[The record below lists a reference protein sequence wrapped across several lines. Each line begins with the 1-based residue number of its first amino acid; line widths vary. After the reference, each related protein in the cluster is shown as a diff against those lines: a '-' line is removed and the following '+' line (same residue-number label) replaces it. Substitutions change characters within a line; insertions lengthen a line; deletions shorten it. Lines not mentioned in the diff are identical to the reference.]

1 MASTGAKRG
10 LADDEPPGSGS
21 DARHPAQAEPTNTS
35 ETADLK
41 QPAHDPEKRTGGS
54 TLALLAILPLA
65 LLFALIAVFV
75 TYGDELL
82 GPSPVPADALGRLD
96 IERLVFRPEG
106 VAVQIINSGPAPLT
120 VAQVIV
126 NDAIWDYAIDPGP
139 TVSRLGRAT
148 IGLAYPWLEGEPVTV
163 KVLTSNGLAFIKTVP
178 IAATTPEP
186 AMALLV
192 LFALLGVMVGVLP
205 VYLGLLWFPLLRRL
219 DRSVLDFLLALTA
232 GLLIFLGIDA
242 VVEALELAARV
253 PAAFHGTGLVAIGL
267 IGAILVLVGMSS
279 RTAHAASGRSEAD
292 RALSVSYLIATGIG
306 LHNFGEGLAIGAAYA
321 VGELALGAF
330 LVIGFTLHNIT
341 EGFGILTPI
350 ARHGAKLRHLLLLG
364 LAAGAPTIL
373 GTWLGGFAYS
383 DIWATLFLAIGAGAV
398 FQVVYELARLT
409 SRDGHSRIATP
420 VGAAGVLAGMLL
432 MYLTGLLVA

>member
-1 MASTGAKRG
+1 MSKRSFG
-10 LADDEPPGSGS
+10 ETVSGQGDDEPRRQRPEPADTAGPTHHGQPG
-21 DARHPAQAEPTNTS
+21 EPR
-35 ETADLK
+35 DIK
-41 QPAHDPEKRTGGS
+41 HVGGS
-54 TLALLAILPLA
+54 TLLLLAVLPLA
-65 LLFALIAVFV
+65 LLMALVAVFV
-75 TYGDELL
+75 VYGDELL
-82 GPSPVPADALGRLD
+82 GPSPVPPDALGRLE

-106 VAVQIINSGPAPLT
+106 VGVQLVNSGPATLT

-126 NDAIWDYAIDPGP
+126 NDAIWEFAIEPGP
-139 TVSRLGRAT
+139 SVPRLGRAT
-148 IGLAYPWLEGEPVTV
+148 IGLAYPWLEGEPITV
-163 KVLTSNGLAFIKTVP
+163 KVLTSNGLAFLKTVP
-178 IAATTPEP
+178 VATTTPEP
-186 AMALLV
+186 ALNLLL

-219 DRSVLDFLLALTA
+219 DRSVLDFLLAVTA
-232 GLLIFLGIDA
+232 GLLMFLGVDA

-253 PAAFHGTGLVAIGL
+253 PAPFRGTGLVAFGV
-267 IGAILVLVGMSS
+267 IGAILVLVGVS
-279 RTAHAASGRSEAD
+279 RRSTRAAEGRSEAD
-292 RALSVSYLIATGIG
+292 RALAVAYLIATGIG

-330 LVIGFTLHNIT
+330 LVVGFTLHNIT

-350 ARHGAKLRHLLLLG
+350 AQYGTRLRRLLLLG
-364 LAAGAPTIL
+364 LTAGAPTIA

-409 SRDGHSRIATP
+409 SRDGHMRIATP
-420 VGAAGVLAGMLL
+420 VGAAGVLTGMLL

>member
-1 MASTGAKRG
+1 MAPKR
-10 LADDEPPGSGS
+10 LA
-21 DARHPAQAEPTNTS
+21 PA
-35 ETADLK
+35 
-41 QPAHDPEKRTGGS
+41 DPSQDKPRVGGS
-54 TLALLAILPLA
+54 TLLLLAILPVA
-65 LLFALIAVFV
+65 LLVALVAVFV

-82 GPSPVPADALGRLD
+82 GPAPVPPDALGRLE
-96 IERLVFRPEG
+96 IERLIFRPEG
-106 VAVQIINSGPAPLT
+106 VAVQLVNSGPATLT

-126 NDAIWDYAIDPGP
+126 NDAIWEFAIEPGP
-139 TVSRLGRAT
+139 TVPRLARAT

-163 KVLTSNGLAFIKTVP
+163 KVLTSNGLAFLKTVP
-178 IAATTPEP
+178 VATTTPEP
-186 AMALLV
+186 AWSLLL
-192 LFALLGVMVGVLP
+192 LFALLGVLVGVLP

-219 DRSVLDFLLALTA
+219 DRSVLDFMLALTA
-232 GLLIFLGIDA
+232 GLLVFLGVDA

-253 PAAFHGTGLVAIGL
+253 PGPYRGTGLVAIGV
-267 IGAILVLVGMSS
+267 IGAILVLVGMSRRS
-279 RTAHAASGRSEAD
+279 MRTAEGRSEAD
-292 RALSVSYLIATGIG
+292 RALAVAYLIAIGIG

-330 LVIGFTLHNIT
+330 LVVGFTLHNIT

-350 ARHGAKLRHLLLLG
+350 ARYGTRLRHLLLLG
-364 LAAGAPTIL
+364 LAAGAPTIA

-409 SRDGHSRIATP
+409 SRDGHMRIATP
-420 VGAAGVLAGMLL
+420 LGAAGVLTGMLL